1 LKRQLEA
8 RSEKY
13 NDLLLKFEDKA
24 RQIDTM
30 HIYAQR
36 GGKRPDDS
44 PSNLAKSRSL
54 QSLQETSPRLREKGN
69 DYDKKRRERQE
80 RKSKQPPRSS
90 SNDTSLKPEKKKV
103 VPRREPQQTLTTTKT
118 SSNDEKSSTS
128 HNGKI

>member
-1 LKRQLEA
+1 MKRQLEA

-36 GGKRPDDS
+36 GGKRPSDS
-44 PSNLAKSRSL
+44 LSNLSKTRSL
-54 QSLQETSPRLREKGN
+54 QSLNETSPRLREKTNGH
-69 DYDKKRRERQE
+69 DKKRREQQAQE
-80 RKSKQPPRSS
+80 RKSKQEQQRSS

-103 VPRREPQQTLTTTKT
+103 VPKKEPQL
-118 SSNDEKSSTS
+118 NDEKSSTS
-128 HNGKI
+128 QNGKIY